1 MKYTNSSL
9 VSYTKISPFKNKR
22 NQPIAK
28 ITPHHMAGNGTL
40 EGIGREFTKPN
51 RYASSNYAIDSNG
64 KIGLY
69 VPESYRAW
77 TSGSPDNDYQAVTI
91 EVANDS
97 GAPDWHV
104 SNKALAS
111 LITLCTDICI
121 RNNIE
126 ELVFTGNASGNLTQH
141 NYFQPTLC
149 PGPYLSSKFP
159 YIQEEVNKRLKQHRT
174 QNVTNTTKPTTP
186 VIKPEDLF
194 IKEGDLVKFTSDA
207 TQYNGKPIP
216 KSYKSKTYQVK
227 QIRGDRVVL
236 TINNI
241 VMYAVHLKH
250 ITKAVNEINVTKPK
264 EPTSITTKQTNYRI
278 RITEPPVE
286 YRAKPDINSKVTGT
300 IKSNGIFTIVKETSD
315 GWGLLKSGA
324 GWVYLASIAKI

>member
-1 MKYTNSSL
+1 MRYTNSSL

-22 NQPIAK
+22 NQPIVK

-40 EGIGREFTKPN
+40 EYIGSLFTKPN
-51 RYASSNYAIDSNG
+51 RNGSSNYAIDSNG

-104 SNKALAS
+104 SDKALAS
-111 LITLCTDICI
+111 LIDLCTDICI

-159 YIQEEVNKRLKQHRT
+159 YIAEEVNKRLKKT
-174 QNVTNTTKPTTP
+174 QNGTNVTNPTKPNTP

-194 IKEGDLVKFTSDA
+194 IKEGDSVKFTSDA
-207 TQYNGKPIP
+207 VQYNNKPIP
-216 KSYKSKTYQVK
+216 TSYKYKTYTVK
-227 QIRGDRVVL
+227 QIRGDRAVL

-250 ITKAVNEINVTKPK
+250 ITKAVNEMNVTKPK
-264 EPTSITTKQTNYRI
+264 EPTKVTKDVNYLI

>member
-40 EGIGREFTKPN
+40 EYIGSLFTKPN
-51 RYASSNYAIDSNG
+51 RNGSSNYAIDSNG

-104 SNKALAS
+104 SDKALAS

-121 RNNIE
+121 RNNIG
-126 ELVFTGNASGNLTQH
+126 ELAFTGNASGNLTQH

-149 PGPYLSSKFP
+149 PGHYLSSKFP
-159 YIQEEVNKRLKQHRT
+159 YIAEEVNKRLKQHRT
-174 QNVTNTTKPTTP
+174 QNVTNPTKPNTP

-194 IKEGDLVKFTSDA
+194 IKEGDSVKFTSDA
-207 TQYNGKPIP
+207 VQYNNKPIP
-216 KSYKSKTYQVK
+216 TSYKSKTYQVK

-241 VMYAVHLKH
+241 VMYAVNIKYL
-250 ITKAVNEINVTKPK
+250 INTNQQTEAVEKIV
-264 EPTSITTKQTNYRI
+264 NYRV
-278 RITEPPVE
+278 RIIEPPVE
-286 YRAKPDINSKVTGT
+286 YRSKPDVNSKLNGT
-300 IKSNGIFTIVKETSD
+300 IKKSGVYTIVKEYD